1 MKLSPGKLW
10 GLRRL
15 ADANGRFKMIAIDQR
30 TPLFGPIAKAR
41 GLAEAPYA
49 DVARLKAIFARHLA
63 PAASA
68 VLIDP
73 NYGYAAA
80 VPHIPPDCGL
90 ILSLEHHVVEDGA
103 GGKLSR
109 AIPHWSAAAIRR
121 IGADAAKVL
130 VWHRHDAPEETRAHQ
145 FAFVEAC
152 GRACREADLV
162 HLLEI
167 LTYPL
172 PGEAAA
178 ATPQLRAERVTR
190 AVEDYLDPRFG
201 VDVYKLEP
209 PVPLHDVPDPDG
221 RGAGAAQAVYD
232 KLSGKMARP
241 WVLLSSGAGQE
252 DFARQLVYAYRA
264 GASGYLCGRAIWLE
278 AFRQFPDFAA
288 VERVAA
294 TESLSYVERINA
306 LTDRLATPWQRHPGW
321 GGAPEIAVHG
331 PEFAQA
337 YSAP

>member
-15 ADANGRFKMIAIDQR
+15 ADANGLFKMVAIDQR
-30 TPLFGPIAKAR
+30 TPIFGPIAQAR
-41 GLAEAPYA
+41 GLDQAPYE

-68 VLIDP
+68 ILLDP

-80 VPHIPPDCGL
+80 MPHVPPACGV
-90 ILSLEHHVVEDGA
+90 ILSLEHHIVEDTP
-103 GGKLSR
+103 GGKKSR
-109 AIPHWSAAAIRR
+109 EIPGWSAAKIRR

-130 VWHRHDAPEETRAHQ
+130 VWHRHDASPETKAHQ

-152 GRACREADLV
+152 GRACKEADLV

-172 PGEAAA
+172 PGE
-178 ATPQLRAERVTR
+178 TGPMPPERRAECTIR
-190 AVEDYLDPRFG
+190 AAEDYLDPRFG

-209 PVPLHDVPDPDG
+209 PIPLSDVPDPDG
-221 RGAGAAQAVYD
+221 PRAAGAQAQYD
-232 KLSGKMARP
+232 RLAQRLRRP
-241 WVLLSSGAGQE
+241 WVLLSAGATPE
-252 DFARQLVYAYRA
+252 DFSRQLVYAYRA
-264 GASGYLCGRAIWLE
+264 GASGYLCGRAIWLD

-288 VERVAA
+288 VERCVA
-294 TESLSYVERINA
+294 SDSVPYIERINA
-306 LTDRLATPWQRHPGW
+306 LTEKLATPWHSHAGW
-321 GGAPEIAVHG
+321 GGAPEIGVTG
-331 PEFAQA
+331 PEFARN
-337 YSAP
+337 YPMR